1 MDNGKND
8 VVDAFFYQSYSFSL
22 FFRIFAA
29 SVTYFLI
36 NAVMTNRLL
45 TLMAVWLTVTVAAL
59 AQEEPKLTV
68 KPSGRILFDAAYIN
82 PQHQE
87 DDLKS
92 GVGIPDMRVGVG
104 FIYGQW
110 KGKIDMGYAYGKVN
124 MKDVWLQYDFD
135 KQNFIRGGYFIHQ
148 YGFQS
153 STSSSFKETME
164 EPQSNA
170 VFNNDRMIGL
180 MYEYSAPKVLAT
192 ASIVV
197 ETDAMK
203 QTTDVTGNEAIGGMT
218 RLLYRPYAERGKMFQ
233 VGISGGIEGAR
244 YNSKEELNH
253 KQFTLSTRWP
263 TRVAKV
269 NSQQAVVTDAKTM
282 YKFSPEVMYSRG
294 RFAVIGQ
301 YFLNSIT
308 RDNNQETF
316 TGSGAYVTL
325 RGLLKGRD
333 YAPNMGDGGIATPDP
348 GNMELC
354 LQYNY
359 TALSDAS
366 AGILGGYLNDW
377 AICYN
382 FYPNKYMIWR
392 VRASYTKV
400 TNRSGFADNEVS
412 ILETRLQVKF

>member
-1 MDNGKND
+1 MKKS
-8 VVDAFFYQSYSFSL
+8 V
-22 FFRIFAA
+22 FAMMA
-29 SVTYFLI
+29 AGL
-36 NAVMTNRLL
+36 
-45 TLMAVWLTVTVAAL
+45 LMAAAAQ
-59 AQEEPKLTV
+59 AQEEPKFTA
-68 KPSGRILFDAAYIN
+68 KPSGRILMDAAYIN
-82 PQHQE
+82 AQHQE
-87 DDLKS
+87 EDLKS

-104 FIYGQW
+104 FSYGQW
-110 KGKIDMGYAYGKVN
+110 KGKVDMGYAYGKVN
-124 MKDVWLQYDFD
+124 MKDVWLQYDFN
-135 KQNFIRGGYFIHQ
+135 KEHFIRGGYFIHQ

-170 VFNNDRMIGL
+170 VFNNDRMIGV
-180 MYEYSAPKVLAT
+180 MYEYSAPTVLAT

-203 QTTDVTGNEAIGGMT
+203 QTTDVIGNEAIGGMT
-218 RLLYRPYAERGKMFQ
+218 RLLYRPNAERGNMFQ
-233 VGISGGIEGAR
+233 VGVSAGIEGAR
-244 YNSKEELNH
+244 YNSSEELNH
-253 KQFTLSTRWP
+253 HQFTLNTRWP

-269 NSQQAVVTDAKTM
+269 NAQSVVVTDAKTM

-301 YFLNSIT
+301 YFVNSIT
-308 RDNNQETF
+308 RDNNLETF
-316 TGSGAYVTL
+316 TGHGGYVTL
-325 RGLLKGRD
+325 RGLIKGRE

-359 TALSDAS
+359 TNLHDVS
-366 AGILGGYLNDW
+366 AGALGGKLHDW
-377 AICYN
+377 ALCYN

-400 TNRSGFADNEVS
+400 VDRKGFEDNGVT

>member
-1 MDNGKND
+1 M
-8 VVDAFFYQSYSFSL
+8 
-22 FFRIFAA
+22 
-29 SVTYFLI
+29 
-36 NAVMTNRLL
+36 RLKL
-45 TLMAVWLTVTVAAL
+45 TLIAWSLAVAVC

-68 KPSGRILFDAAYIN
+68 KPSGRILFDAAYVN

-92 GVGIPDMRVGVG
+92 GVGIPDFRVGVG
-104 FIYGQW
+104 FSYGQW
-110 KGKIDMGYAYGKVN
+110 KGKVDMGYAYGKVN

-135 KQNFIRGGYFIHQ
+135 KKNFIRGGYFIHQ

-170 VFNNDRMIGL
+170 VFNNDRMLGI
-180 MYEYSAPKVLAT
+180 MYEHSAEKFLGT
-192 ASIVV
+192 ASVVV
-197 ETDAMK
+197 ESDAMK
-203 QTTDVTGNEAIGGMT
+203 ATTDQTGDQAIGAMT
-218 RLLYRPYAERGKMFQ
+218 RLLYRPYAQRGKMLQ
-233 VGISGGIEGAR
+233 VGISGGLEGAR
-244 YNSKEELNH
+244 YSSNKDMNH
-253 KQFTLSTRWP
+253 KQFTLTSRWP
-263 TRVAKV
+263 MRVAKV
-269 NSQQAVVTDAKTM
+269 NAQQAVVTDAKTM
-282 YKFSPEVMYSRG
+282 YKFSPEVMYSQG

-301 YFLNSIT
+301 YFWNRIT
-308 RDNNQETF
+308 RENNLESF

-325 RGLLKGRD
+325 RALVKGRN

-348 GNMELC
+348 GNMEVC

-359 TALSDAS
+359 TSLSDAS
-366 AGILGGYLNDW
+366 AGIYGGYLNDW
-377 AICYN
+377 ALCYN

-400 TNRSGFADNEVS
+400 TNRSGFADNECS

>member
-1 MDNGKND
+1 MKKLMMMAMG
-8 VVDAFFYQSYSFSL
+8 L
-22 FFRIFAA
+22 MMA
-29 SVTYFLI
+29 SP
-36 NAVMTNRLL
+36 MQ
-45 TLMAVWLTVTVAAL
+45 
-59 AQEEPKLTV
+59 AQEEPKLV
-68 KPSGRILFDAAYIN
+68 AKPSGRILFDAAYVN

-87 DDLKS
+87 DELKS
-92 GVGIPDMRVGVG
+92 GVGIPDFRVGVG
-104 FIYGQW
+104 FTYGQW
-110 KGKIDMGYAYGKVN
+110 KGKVDMGYAYGKVN
-124 MKDVWLQYDFD
+124 MKDVWLEYDFD

-170 VFNNDRMIGL
+170 CFNNDRMIGL
-180 MYEYSAPKVLAT
+180 MYEYNGKKFLGT
-192 ASIVV
+192 ASVVV

-203 QTTDVTGNEAIGGMT
+203 QTTDVTGNEGVGAMT

-244 YNSKEELNH
+244 YSSKEEMNH

-263 TRVAKV
+263 MRVAKV

-282 YKFSPEVMYSRG
+282 YKFSPEVMYSYG

-308 RDNNQETF
+308 RDNNLETF

-325 RGLLKGRD
+325 RGLIKGRN

-359 TALSDAS
+359 TSLSDAS
-366 AGILGGYLNDW
+366 AGVFGGYLNDW
-377 AICYN
+377 ALCYN
-382 FYPNKYMIWR
+382 YYPNKYMIWR
-392 VRASYTKV
+392 VRASWTKV
-400 TNRSGFADNEVS
+400 TNRSGFADNEAT

>member
-1 MDNGKND
+1 M
-8 VVDAFFYQSYSFSL
+8 
-22 FFRIFAA
+22 
-29 SVTYFLI
+29 
-36 NAVMTNRLL
+36 RLKL
-45 TLMAVWLTVTVAAL
+45 TLIAWSLAVAVC

-68 KPSGRILFDAAYIN
+68 KPSGRILFDAAYVN

-92 GVGIPDMRVGVG
+92 GVGIPDFRVGVG
-104 FIYGQW
+104 FSYGQW

-135 KQNFIRGGYFIHQ
+135 KKNFIRGGYFIHQ

-170 VFNNDRMIGL
+170 VFNNDRMIGI
-180 MYEYSAPKVLAT
+180 MYEHSAEKFLGT
-192 ASIVV
+192 ASVVV
-197 ETDAMK
+197 ESDAMK
-203 QTTDVTGNEAIGGMT
+203 ATTDQTGDQAIGAMT
-218 RLLYRPYAERGKMFQ
+218 RLLYRPYTQRGKMLQ
-233 VGISGGIEGAR
+233 VGISGGLEGAR
-244 YNSKEELNH
+244 YSSNEDMNH
-253 KQFTLSTRWP
+253 KQFTLTSRWP
-263 TRVAKV
+263 MRVAKV
-269 NSQQAVVTDAKTM
+269 NAQQAVVTDAKTM
-282 YKFSPEVMYSRG
+282 YKFSPEVMYSQG

-301 YFLNSIT
+301 YFWNRIT
-308 RDNNQETF
+308 RENNLESF

-325 RGLLKGRD
+325 RALVKGRN

-348 GNMELC
+348 GNMEVC

-359 TALSDAS
+359 TSLSDAS
-366 AGILGGYLNDW
+366 AGVYGGYLNDW
-377 AICYN
+377 ALCYN

-400 TNRSGFADNEVS
+400 TNRSGFADNECS

>member
-1 MDNGKND
+1 MKKLLI
-8 VVDAFFYQSYSFSL
+8 FFAL
-22 FFRIFAA
+22 G
-29 SVTYFLI
+29 
-36 NAVMTNRLL
+36 L
-45 TLMAVWLTVTVAAL
+45 TCVSAN
-59 AQEEPKLTV
+59 AQEEPKFTA
-68 KPSGRILFDAAYIN
+68 KPSGRILMDAAYIN

-104 FIYGQW
+104 FSYGQW
-110 KGKIDMGYAYGKVN
+110 KGKVDMGYAYGKVN
-124 MKDVWLQYDFD
+124 LKDVWLQYDFD
-135 KQNFIRGGYFIHQ
+135 KKNFLRGGYFIHQ

-180 MYEYSAPKVLAT
+180 MYEYDGDKFLGTGSV
-192 ASIVV
+192 VV

-203 QTTDVTGNEAIGGMT
+203 NTTDQTGSQAIGAMT

-233 VGISGGIEGAR
+233 VGISAGIEGAR
-244 YNSKEELNH
+244 YSSNDELNH

-282 YKFSPEVMYSRG
+282 YKFSPEVMYSQG
-294 RFAVIGQ
+294 RLAVIGQ
-301 YFLNSIT
+301 YFWNQIT
-308 RDNNQETF
+308 RDNDLHSF

-325 RGLLKGRD
+325 RGLLKGRS

-359 TALSDAS
+359 TALSDAK
-366 AGILGGYLNDW
+366 AGIHGGYLNDW
-377 AICYN
+377 ALCFNY
-382 FYPNKYMIWR
+382 YPNKYMIWR

-400 TNRSGFADNEVS
+400 TNRSGFEDNECS

>member
-1 MDNGKND
+1 MKKLMMMALG
-8 VVDAFFYQSYSFSL
+8 L
-22 FFRIFAA
+22 MMA
-29 SVTYFLI
+29 S
-36 NAVMTNRLL
+36 AMQ
-45 TLMAVWLTVTVAAL
+45 
-59 AQEEPKLTV
+59 AQEEPKLV
-68 KPSGRILFDAAYIN
+68 AKPSGRILFDAAYVN

-87 DDLKS
+87 DELKS
-92 GVGIPDMRVGVG
+92 GVGIPDFRVGVG
-104 FIYGQW
+104 FTYGQW
-110 KGKIDMGYAYGKVN
+110 KGKVDMGYAYGKVN
-124 MKDVWLQYDFD
+124 MKDVWLEYDFD

-170 VFNNDRMIGL
+170 CFNNDRMIGL
-180 MYEYSAPKVLAT
+180 MYEYNGKKFLGT
-192 ASIVV
+192 ASVVV

-203 QTTDVTGNEAIGGMT
+203 QTTDVTGNEGVGAMT
-218 RLLYRPYAERGKMFQ
+218 RLLYRPYAERGEMFQ

-244 YNSKEELNH
+244 YSSKEEMNH

-263 TRVAKV
+263 MRVAKV

-282 YKFSPEVMYSRG
+282 YKFSPEVMYSYG

-308 RDNNQETF
+308 RDNNLETF

-325 RGLLKGRD
+325 RGLIKGRN

-359 TALSDAS
+359 TSLSDAS
-366 AGILGGYLNDW
+366 AGVFGGYLNDW
-377 AICYN
+377 ALCYN
-382 FYPNKYMIWR
+382 YYPNKYMIWR
-392 VRASYTKV
+392 VRASWTKV
-400 TNRSGFADNEVS
+400 TNRSGFADNEAT

>member
-1 MDNGKND
+1 MKKTILIVAVG
-8 VVDAFFYQSYSFSL
+8 L
-22 FFRIFAA
+22 ITA
-29 SVTYFLI
+29 S
-36 NAVMTNRLL
+36 AMQ
-45 TLMAVWLTVTVAAL
+45 
-59 AQEEPKLTV
+59 AQDEPKLVV
-68 KPSGRILFDAAYIN
+68 KPSGRILFDAAYVN

-92 GVGIPDMRVGVG
+92 GVGIPDFRVGVG
-104 FIYGQW
+104 FTYGQW

-180 MYEYSAPKVLAT
+180 MYEYNGKNFLGT
-192 ASIVV
+192 ASVVV

-203 QTTDVTGNEAIGGMT
+203 QTTDVTGNEGVGVMT
-218 RLLYRPYAERGKMFQ
+218 RLLYRPFAERGKMLQ
-233 VGISGGIEGAR
+233 VGVSGGIEGAR
-244 YNSKEELNH
+244 YNSNEEMNH
-253 KQFTLSTRWP
+253 KQFTLNTRWP
-263 TRVAKV
+263 MRVAKV
-269 NSQQAVVTDAKTM
+269 NSQQAVVTDAKAM
-282 YKFSPEVMYSRG
+282 YKFSPEVMYSYG

-301 YFLNSIT
+301 YFLNNIT
-308 RDNNQETF
+308 RDNNLESF

-325 RGLLKGRD
+325 RGLIKGRN

-359 TALSDAS
+359 TSLSDAT
-366 AGILGGYLNDW
+366 AGIYGGYLNDW
-377 AICYN
+377 ALCYN
-382 FYPNKYMIWR
+382 YYPNKYMIWR
-392 VRASYTKV
+392 VRASWTKV

>member
-1 MDNGKND
+1 MK
-8 VVDAFFYQSYSFSL
+8 
-22 FFRIFAA
+22 
-29 SVTYFLI
+29 
-36 NAVMTNRLL
+36 RLKL
-45 TLMAVWLTVTVAAL
+45 TLIAWGLAVAVC

-92 GVGIPDMRVGVG
+92 GVGIPDFRVGVN
-104 FIYGQW
+104 FNYGRW

-135 KQNFIRGGYFIHQ
+135 KLNFIRGGYFIHQ

-170 VFNNDRMIGL
+170 VFNNDRLLGI
-180 MYEYSAPKVLAT
+180 MYEHSAEKFLGT
-192 ASIVV
+192 ASVVV
-197 ETDAMK
+197 ESDAMK
-203 QTTDVTGNEAIGGMT
+203 ATTDQTGDQAIGAMT
-218 RLLYRPYAERGKMFQ
+218 RLLYRPYAQRGKMLQ
-233 VGISGGIEGAR
+233 VGISGGIEDIGYAKGALDHTQL
-244 YNSKEELNH
+244 K
-253 KQFTLSTRWP
+253 LSTRWP

-269 NSQQAVVTDAKTM
+269 NAQEALITDAKTI
-282 YKFSPEVMYSRG
+282 YKFSPEAMYSQG
-294 RFAVIGQ
+294 RFAVVGQ
-301 YFLNSIT
+301 YFWNQIT
-308 RDNNQETF
+308 RDNHFDSF

-325 RGLLKGRD
+325 RALVKGRN

-348 GNMELC
+348 GNMEIC

-359 TALSDAS
+359 TSLCDVT
-366 AGILGGYLNDW
+366 AGIYGGYLSDW
-377 AICYN
+377 ALCYN

-400 TNRSGFADNEVS
+400 TNRFGVADNECS

>member
-1 MDNGKND
+1 M
-8 VVDAFFYQSYSFSL
+8 VALVMAAT
-22 FFRIFAA
+22 IF
-29 SVTYFLI
+29 
-36 NAVMTNRLL
+36 
-45 TLMAVWLTVTVAAL
+45 
-59 AQEEPKLTV
+59 AQEEPKLTA

-87 DDLKS
+87 DELKS

-104 FIYGQW
+104 FTYGQW

-135 KQNFIRGGYFIHQ
+135 KENFVRGGYFIHQ

-180 MYEYSAPKVLAT
+180 MYEHSENKFLAT
-192 ASIVV
+192 ASVVV

-203 QTTDVTGNEAIGGMT
+203 QTTDQIGNEAIGAMT

-244 YNSKEELNH
+244 YSSKEELNH
-253 KQFTLSTRWP
+253 KQFTLATRWP

-269 NSQQAVVTDAKTM
+269 NSQEALVTDAKTL
-282 YKFSPEVMYSRG
+282 YKFSPEIMYSYG
-294 RFAVIGQ
+294 RFAIIGQ
-301 YFLNSIT
+301 YYLNNIT
-308 RDNNQETF
+308 RDNNLESF
-316 TGSGAYVTL
+316 VGSGAYVTL
-325 RGLLKGRD
+325 RMLVKGRE
-333 YAPNMGDGGIATPDP
+333 YSPNMNDGGIATPDP

-359 TALSDAS
+359 TSLSDHT
-366 AGILGGYLNDW
+366 AGIYGGYLNDW
-377 AICYN
+377 ALCYN

-392 VRASYTKV
+392 VRASWTKV

>member
-1 MDNGKND
+1 M
-8 VVDAFFYQSYSFSL
+8 
-22 FFRIFAA
+22 
-29 SVTYFLI
+29 
-36 NAVMTNRLL
+36 RLKL
-45 TLMAVWLTVTVAAL
+45 TLIAWSLAVAVC

-68 KPSGRILFDAAYIN
+68 KPSGRILFDAAYVN

-92 GVGIPDMRVGVG
+92 GVGIPDFRVGVG
-104 FIYGQW
+104 FSYGQW
-110 KGKIDMGYAYGKVN
+110 KGKVDMGYAYGKVN

-135 KQNFIRGGYFIHQ
+135 KKNFIRGGYFIHQ

-170 VFNNDRMIGL
+170 VFNNDRMLGI
-180 MYEYSAPKVLAT
+180 MYEHSAEKFLGT
-192 ASIVV
+192 ASVVV
-197 ETDAMK
+197 ESDAMK
-203 QTTDVTGNEAIGGMT
+203 ATTDQTGDQAIGAMT
-218 RLLYRPYAERGKMFQ
+218 RLLYRPYAQRGKMLQ
-233 VGISGGIEGAR
+233 VGISGGLEGAR
-244 YNSKEELNH
+244 YSSNEAMNH
-253 KQFTLSTRWP
+253 KQFTLTSRWP
-263 TRVAKV
+263 MRVAKV
-269 NSQQAVVTDAKTM
+269 NAQQAVVTDAKTM
-282 YKFSPEVMYSRG
+282 YKFSPEVMYSQG

-301 YFLNSIT
+301 YFWNRIT
-308 RDNNQETF
+308 RENNLESF

-325 RGLLKGRD
+325 RALVKGRN

-348 GNMELC
+348 GNMEVC

-359 TALSDAS
+359 TSLSDAS
-366 AGILGGYLNDW
+366 AGVYGGYLNDW
-377 AICYN
+377 ALCYN

-400 TNRSGFADNEVS
+400 TNRSGFADNECS

>member
-1 MDNGKND
+1 MKKLMMMAMG
-8 VVDAFFYQSYSFSL
+8 L
-22 FFRIFAA
+22 MMA
-29 SVTYFLI
+29 S
-36 NAVMTNRLL
+36 AMQ
-45 TLMAVWLTVTVAAL
+45 
-59 AQEEPKLTV
+59 AQEEPKLV
-68 KPSGRILFDAAYIN
+68 AKPSGRILFDAAYVN

-87 DDLKS
+87 DELKS
-92 GVGIPDMRVGVG
+92 GVGIPDFRVGVG
-104 FIYGQW
+104 FTYGQW
-110 KGKIDMGYAYGKVN
+110 KGKVDMGYAYGKVN
-124 MKDVWLQYDFD
+124 MKDVWLEYDFD

-170 VFNNDRMIGL
+170 CFNNDRMIGL
-180 MYEYSAPKVLAT
+180 MYEYNGKKFLGT
-192 ASIVV
+192 ASVVV

-203 QTTDVTGNEAIGGMT
+203 QTTDVTGNEGVGAMT

-244 YNSKEELNH
+244 YSSKEEMNH

-263 TRVAKV
+263 MRVAKV

-282 YKFSPEVMYSRG
+282 YKFSPEVMYSYG

-308 RDNNQETF
+308 RDNNLETF

-325 RGLLKGRD
+325 RGLIKGRN

-359 TALSDAS
+359 TSLSDAS
-366 AGILGGYLNDW
+366 AGVFGGYLNDW
-377 AICYN
+377 ALCYN
-382 FYPNKYMIWR
+382 YYPNKYMIWR
-392 VRASYTKV
+392 VRASWTKV
-400 TNRSGFADNEVS
+400 TNRSGFADNEAT

>member
-1 MDNGKND
+1 MRLKLTFI
-8 VVDAFFYQSYSFSL
+8 AWSL
-22 FFRIFAA
+22 
-29 SVTYFLI
+29 
-36 NAVMTNRLL
+36 AV
-45 TLMAVWLTVTVAAL
+45 AVC

-68 KPSGRILFDAAYIN
+68 KPSGRILFDAAYVN

-92 GVGIPDMRVGVG
+92 GVGIPDFRVGVG
-104 FIYGQW
+104 FSYGQW

-135 KQNFIRGGYFIHQ
+135 KLNFIRGGYFIHQ

-170 VFNNDRMIGL
+170 VFNNDRMIGI
-180 MYEYSAPKVLAT
+180 MYEHSAEKFLAT
-192 ASIVV
+192 ASVVV
-197 ETDAMK
+197 ESDAMK
-203 QTTDVTGNEAIGGMT
+203 ATTDQTGDQAIGAMT
-218 RLLYRPYAERGKMFQ
+218 RLLYRPYAQRGKMLQ
-233 VGISGGIEGAR
+233 VGISGGIEDIGYAKGALDHTQL
-244 YNSKEELNH
+244 K
-253 KQFTLSTRWP
+253 LSTRWP

-269 NSQQAVVTDAKTM
+269 NAQEALITDAKTI
-282 YKFSPEVMYSRG
+282 YKFSPEAMYSQG
-294 RFAVIGQ
+294 RFAVVGQ
-301 YFLNSIT
+301 YFWNQIT
-308 RDNNQETF
+308 RDNHFDSF

-325 RGLLKGRD
+325 RALVKGRN

-348 GNMELC
+348 GNMEIC

-359 TALSDAS
+359 TSLCDVT
-366 AGILGGYLNDW
+366 AGIYGGYLSDW
-377 AICYN
+377 ALCYN

-400 TNRSGFADNEVS
+400 TNRFGVADNECS

>member
-1 MDNGKND
+1 M
-8 VVDAFFYQSYSFSL
+8 VALVMAAT
-22 FFRIFAA
+22 IF
-29 SVTYFLI
+29 
-36 NAVMTNRLL
+36 
-45 TLMAVWLTVTVAAL
+45 
-59 AQEEPKLTV
+59 AQEEPKLTA
-68 KPSGRILFDAAYIN
+68 KPSGRILFDAAYISAK
-82 PQHQE
+82 HQE
-87 DDLKS
+87 DELKS

-104 FIYGQW
+104 FSYGQW

-135 KQNFIRGGYFIHQ
+135 KENFVRGGYFIHQ

-180 MYEYSAPKVLAT
+180 MYEHSENKFLAT
-192 ASIVV
+192 ASVVV

-203 QTTDVTGNEAIGGMT
+203 QTTDQIGNEAIGAMT

-244 YNSKEELNH
+244 YSSKEELNH
-253 KQFTLSTRWP
+253 KQFTLATRWP

-269 NSQQAVVTDAKTM
+269 NSQEALVTDAKTL
-282 YKFSPEVMYSRG
+282 YKFSPEIMYSYG
-294 RFAVIGQ
+294 RFAIIGQ
-301 YFLNSIT
+301 YYLNNIS
-308 RDNNQETF
+308 RDNNLESF
-316 TGSGAYVTL
+316 VGSGAYVTL
-325 RGLLKGRD
+325 RTLVKGRE
-333 YAPNMGDGGIATPDP
+333 YSPNMNDGGIATPDP

-359 TALSDAS
+359 TSLSDHT
-366 AGILGGYLNDW
+366 AGIYGGYLNDW
-377 AICYN
+377 ALCYN

-392 VRASYTKV
+392 VRASWTKV

>member
-1 MDNGKND
+1 MKKILTIMALWLA
-8 VVDAFFYQSYSFSL
+8 VTSASY
-22 FFRIFAA
+22 
-29 SVTYFLI
+29 
-36 NAVMTNRLL
+36 
-45 TLMAVWLTVTVAAL
+45 

-68 KPSGRILFDAAYIN
+68 KPSGRILMDAAYVN
-82 PQHQE
+82 ADHQE
-87 DDLKS
+87 DKLKS
-92 GVGIPDMRVGVG
+92 GVGIPDFRVGVG
-104 FIYGQW
+104 FTYGQW
-110 KGKIDMGYAYGKVN
+110 KGKIDMGYAYGSVN

-170 VFNNDRMIGL
+170 VFNNDRTIGL
-180 MYEYSAPKVLAT
+180 MYEHSAEKFLGT
-192 ASIVV
+192 ASVVV

-203 QTTDVTGNEAIGGMT
+203 ATADKTGNQALGAMT
-218 RLLYRPYAERGKMFQ
+218 RLLYRPLAERGKMFQ

-244 YNSKEELNH
+244 YSSDADMNH
-253 KQFTLSTRWP
+253 KQFTLTTRWP
-263 TRVAKV
+263 MRVAKV
-269 NSQQAVVTDAKTM
+269 NAQQAVVTNAKTM
-282 YKFSPEVMYSRG
+282 YKFSPEVMYSYG

-308 RDNNQETF
+308 RDNNEKTF

-325 RGLLKGRD
+325 RGLIKGRN
-333 YAPNMGDGGIATPDP
+333 YAPNMSDGGIATPDP

-359 TALSDAS
+359 TSLSDAS
-366 AGILGGYLNDW
+366 AGIYGGYLNDW

-400 TNRSGFADNEVS
+400 TNRSGYENNNAT

>member
-1 MDNGKND
+1 MTKTILMMAMG
-8 VVDAFFYQSYSFSL
+8 L
-22 FFRIFAA
+22 MMA
-29 SVTYFLI
+29 S
-36 NAVMTNRLL
+36 AMQ
-45 TLMAVWLTVTVAAL
+45 
-59 AQEEPKLTV
+59 AQEEPKLV
-68 KPSGRILFDAAYIN
+68 AKPSGRILFDAAYVN

-87 DDLKS
+87 DELKS
-92 GVGIPDMRVGVG
+92 GVGIPDFRVGVG
-104 FIYGQW
+104 FTYGQW
-110 KGKIDMGYAYGKVN
+110 KGKVDMGYAYGKVN
-124 MKDVWLQYDFD
+124 MKDVWLEYDFD

-170 VFNNDRMIGL
+170 CFNNDRMIGL
-180 MYEYSAPKVLAT
+180 MYEHNGKKFLAT
-192 ASIVV
+192 ASVVV

-203 QTTDVTGNEAIGGMT
+203 QTTDVTGNEGVGAMT

-233 VGISGGIEGAR
+233 VGISGGNEGAR
-244 YNSKEELNH
+244 YSSKEEMNH

-263 TRVAKV
+263 MRVAKV
-269 NSQQAVVTDAKTM
+269 NSQQAVVDGAKAM
-282 YKFSPEVMYSRG
+282 YKFSPEVMYSYG

-308 RDNNQETF
+308 REDNLKTF

-325 RGLLKGRD
+325 RGLVKGRN

-359 TALSDAS
+359 TSLSDAS
-366 AGILGGYLNDW
+366 AGVYGGYLNDW
-377 AICYN
+377 ALCYN

-400 TNRSGFADNEVS
+400 TNRSGFADNEAT

>member
-1 MDNGKND
+1 MTMGL
-8 VVDAFFYQSYSFSL
+8 A
-22 FFRIFAA
+22 IAA
-29 SVTYFLI
+29 
-36 NAVMTNRLL
+36 AH
-45 TLMAVWLTVTVAAL
+45 

-87 DDLKS
+87 DELNS

-104 FIYGQW
+104 FSYDKW

-124 MKDVWLQYDFD
+124 MKDVWLEYDFD
-135 KQNFIRGGYFIHQ
+135 KQNFVRGGYFIHQ

-180 MYEYSAPKVLAT
+180 MYEHSAKKFLAT
-192 ASIVV
+192 ASVVV

-203 QTTDVTGNEAIGGMT
+203 QTTDATGHEALGAMT
-218 RLLYRPYAERGKMFQ
+218 RLLYRPFAERGKMLQ

-244 YNSKEELNH
+244 YNSNDALNH
-253 KQFTLSTRWP
+253 KQFTLNTRWP
-263 TRVAKV
+263 TRVAKI
-269 NSQQAVVTDAKTM
+269 NSQSAVVTDAKTM
-282 YKFSPEVMYSRG
+282 YKFSPEAMYSYG
-294 RFAVIGQ
+294 RFAIVGQ

-308 RDNNQETF
+308 RDKQQETF

-325 RGLLKGRD
+325 RGLIKGRN
-333 YAPNMGDGGIATPDP
+333 YSPNMGDGGIATPDP
-348 GNMELC
+348 SNMELC

-359 TALSDAS
+359 TSLSDAT
-366 AGILGGYLNDW
+366 AGIYGGYLNDW
-377 AICYN
+377 ALCYN

-400 TNRSGFADNEVS
+400 TNRDGFANNEVS

>member
-1 MDNGKND
+1 MMIALLWL
-8 VVDAFFYQSYSFSL
+8 VSTSV
-22 FFRIFAA
+22 FA
-29 SVTYFLI
+29 
-36 NAVMTNRLL
+36 
-45 TLMAVWLTVTVAAL
+45 
-59 AQEEPKLTV
+59 QDEPKFTA

-92 GVGIPDMRVGVG
+92 GVGIPDMRVGVN
-104 FIYGQW
+104 FSYGKW

-124 MKDVWLQYDFD
+124 MKDVFLQYDFD
-135 KQNFIRGGYFIHQ
+135 KQNLIRGGYFIHQ

-170 VFNNDRMIGL
+170 VFNNDRMIGV
-180 MYEYSAPKVLAT
+180 MYEYNGQKFLGT

-203 QTTDVTGNEAIGGMT
+203 NTTDQTGNQGIGGMT
-218 RLLYRPYAERGKMFQ
+218 RLLYRPFAERGKMLQ

-244 YNSKEELNH
+244 YSSEEDKNH
-253 KQFTLSTRWP
+253 QQFTLTTRWP

-269 NSQQAVVTDAKTM
+269 YSQKAEVTDAKAM
-282 YKFSPEVMYSRG
+282 YRFSPEVMYSYG

-301 YFLNSIT
+301 YYWNRIS
-308 RDNNQETF
+308 RDNNLHSF

-325 RGLLKGRD
+325 RALVKGRN

-348 GNMELC
+348 GNMDLC

-366 AGILGGYLNDW
+366 AGIYGGYLNDW
-377 AICYN
+377 ALCYN
-382 FYPNKYMIWR
+382 FYINKYMIWR

-400 TNRSGFADNEVS
+400 TNRSGYADNECG

>member
-1 MDNGKND
+1 MT
-8 VVDAFFYQSYSFSL
+8 SF
-22 FFRIFAA
+22 IAA
-29 SVTYFLI
+29 LAT
-36 NAVMTNRLL
+36 
-45 TLMAVWLTVTVAAL
+45 TVTVY
-59 AQEEPKLTV
+59 AQEEPKLVV

-87 DDLKS
+87 DELNS

-104 FIYGQW
+104 FTYDKW

-124 MKDVWLQYDFD
+124 MKDVWLQYELN
-135 KQNFIRGGYFIHQ
+135 KTNFVRGGYFIHQ

-180 MYEYSAPKVLAT
+180 MYEHSSDKVLAT
-192 ASIVV
+192 ASVVV
-197 ETDAMK
+197 ESDAMK
-203 QTTDVTGNEAIGGMT
+203 QTTDVTGNEALGAMT
-218 RLLYRPYAERGKMFQ
+218 RLLYRPFAERGKMLQ

-244 YNSKEELNH
+244 YNSKDELNH

-263 TRVAKV
+263 TRVAKI

-282 YKFSPEVMYSRG
+282 YKFSPEAMFSKG
-294 RFAVIGQ
+294 RFAVVGQ
-301 YFLNSIT
+301 YFYNNIT
-308 RDNNQETF
+308 RNNNLESF

-325 RGLLKGRD
+325 RTLVKGNN
-333 YAPNMGDGGIATPDP
+333 YSPNMVDGGIATPDP

-359 TALSDAS
+359 TSLSDHTANVY
-366 AGILGGYLNDW
+366 GGYLNDW
-377 AICYN
+377 ALCYN
-382 FYPNKYMIWR
+382 YYPNKYMIWR
-392 VRASYTKV
+392 VRASWTKV
-400 TNRSGFADNEVS
+400 TNRSDFADNEVS
-412 ILETRLQVKF
+412 IIETRLQVKF

>member
-1 MDNGKND
+1 MTKTILMMAMG
-8 VVDAFFYQSYSFSL
+8 L
-22 FFRIFAA
+22 MMA
-29 SVTYFLI
+29 ST
-36 NAVMTNRLL
+36 MQ
-45 TLMAVWLTVTVAAL
+45 
-59 AQEEPKLTV
+59 AQEEPKLV
-68 KPSGRILFDAAYIN
+68 AKPSGRILFDAAYVN

-87 DDLKS
+87 NELKS
-92 GVGIPDMRVGVG
+92 GVGIPDFRVGVG
-104 FIYGQW
+104 FTYGQW
-110 KGKIDMGYAYGKVN
+110 KGKVDMGYAYGKVN
-124 MKDVWLQYDFD
+124 MKDVWLEYDFD

-170 VFNNDRMIGL
+170 CFNNDRMIGL
-180 MYEYSAPKVLAT
+180 MYEYNGKKFLGT
-192 ASIVV
+192 ASVVV

-203 QTTDVTGNEAIGGMT
+203 QTTDVTGNEGVGAMT

-233 VGISGGIEGAR
+233 VGVSGGIEGAR
-244 YNSKEELNH
+244 YSSKEEMNH

-263 TRVAKV
+263 MRVAKV

-282 YKFSPEVMYSRG
+282 YKFSPEVMYSYG

-308 RDNNQETF
+308 RDNNLETF

-325 RGLLKGRD
+325 RGLIKGRN

-359 TALSDAS
+359 TSLSDAS
-366 AGILGGYLNDW
+366 AGVFGGYLNDW
-377 AICYN
+377 ALCYN
-382 FYPNKYMIWR
+382 YYPNKYMIWR
-392 VRASYTKV
+392 VRASWTKV
-400 TNRSGFADNEVS
+400 TNRSGFADNEAT